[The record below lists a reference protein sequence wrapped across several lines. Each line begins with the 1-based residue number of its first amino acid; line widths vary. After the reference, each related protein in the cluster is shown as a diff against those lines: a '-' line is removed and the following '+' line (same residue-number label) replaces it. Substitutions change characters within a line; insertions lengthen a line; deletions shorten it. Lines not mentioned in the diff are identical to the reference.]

1 MTYDRLK
8 LRWFRPAI
16 FQRNI
21 WRKRIK
27 MSKTLEIRISDEA
40 FAKLE
45 QIAVSSALSTCEVAE
60 KLVQAELLKNQ
71 AALAGSKPMDF
82 ESALDYSLG
91 KNEELLRRLA
101 K

>member
-1 MTYDRLK
+1 
-8 LRWFRPAI
+8 
-16 FQRNI
+16 
-21 WRKRIK
+21 

-45 QIAVSSALSTCEVAE
+45 QIAYSSALSTCEVAE

-71 AALAGSKPMDF
+71 TDQAGIKAMDF
-82 ESALDYSLG
+82 ESALDYSLA
-91 KNEELLRRLA
+91 KNEELLRRLS